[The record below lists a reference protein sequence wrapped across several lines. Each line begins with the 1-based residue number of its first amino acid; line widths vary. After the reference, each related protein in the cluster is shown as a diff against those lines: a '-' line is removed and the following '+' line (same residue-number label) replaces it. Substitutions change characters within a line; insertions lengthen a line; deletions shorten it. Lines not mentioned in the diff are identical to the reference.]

1 MLLSRT
7 NIHTKLLRERGK
19 STSNKGVLEQV
30 ARIFEEDRL
39 RENKILNTLQ
49 GTSSGS
55 INNFDLDLL
64 ETDNI
69 FHIKQ
74 IKKICVDYRLRF
86 LDTKYFKGKYPQEAV
101 AQIKYLE
108 NKHETTLDG
117 FKIIA
122 PSKMFVLEKADD
134 PLLFAPMGNGYFYLI
149 HKWGDDLHPLRKW
162 LMWPYKSFENLIV
175 GIILAS
181 IVATFLIP
189 DGLFTKKQSMS
200 QDIMVFFFM
209 FKSIAAVVLFYGF
222 ALGKNFNT
230 AIWNSKYD
238 KTR

>member
-19 STSNKGVLEQV
+19 NASDTDILDQV
-30 ARIFEEDRL
+30 ARIFEQDRF
-39 RENKILNTLQ
+39 RESEILKTLK
-49 GTSSGS
+49 GTSQESV
-55 INNFDLDLL
+55 NCFNLDDL
-64 ETDNI
+64 ETQNI
-69 FHIKQ
+69 FHTKQ
-74 IKKICVDYRLRF
+74 IEKICVDYRLRF
-86 LDTKYFKGKYPQEAV
+86 LDTKYFKGKYPQEAL

-108 NKHETTLDG
+108 NKHETRLDG

-134 PLLFAPMGNGYFYLI
+134 PLLFAPMGNGYYYLI
-149 HKWGDDLHPLRKW
+149 HKWGNDLHPLRKW

-175 GIILAS
+175 GILLVSA
-181 IVATFLIP
+181 LITLLVP
-189 DGLFTKKQSMS
+189 DGLFSKQQSAS
-200 QDIMVFFFM
+200 QDVMVFFFM
-209 FKSIAAVVLFYGF
+209 FKSIAAIVLYYGF
-222 ALGKNFNT
+222 AAGKNFNT

>member
-7 NIHTKLLRERGK
+7 NIHTKLLRERDK
-19 STSNKGVLEQV
+19 NTSDTDILEQV
-30 ARIFEEDRL
+30 ARIFEEDQL
-39 RENKILNTLQ
+39 RETNILQTLQ
-49 GTSSGS
+49 GTAKDSL
-55 INNFDLDLL
+55 NNFDIDLL
-64 ETDNI
+64 ERDNI

-74 IKKICVDYRLRF
+74 IEKICVNYRLRF
-86 LDTKYFKGKYPQEAV
+86 LDTKYFKGKYPKEALS
-101 AQIKYLE
+101 QIKFLE
-108 NKHETTLDG
+108 NKHSTTLGG

-149 HKWGDDLHPLRKW
+149 HKWGNDLHPLRKW

-181 IVATFLIP
+181 LLATFLIP

>member
-7 NIHTKLLRERGK
+7 NIHTKLLRERDK
-19 STSNKGVLEQV
+19 NTSNSDILQQV

-39 RENKILNTLQ
+39 RESDILQTLQ
-49 GTSSGS
+49 GTTNDG
-55 INNFDLDLL
+55 INNFDFDLL
-64 ETDNI
+64 KTDNI

-74 IKKICVDYRLRF
+74 IEKICVDYRLRF
-86 LDTKYFKGKYPQEAV
+86 LDTKYFKGKYPQEAIS
-101 AQIKYLE
+101 QIKYLE
-108 NKHETTLDG
+108 NKHNTTLDG

-175 GIILAS
+175 GIVLAS
-181 IVATFLIP
+181 LVATILIP
-189 DGLFTKKQSMS
+189 DGLFTRKQSTS

-209 FKSIAAVVLFYGF
+209 FKSIAAVVLYYGF